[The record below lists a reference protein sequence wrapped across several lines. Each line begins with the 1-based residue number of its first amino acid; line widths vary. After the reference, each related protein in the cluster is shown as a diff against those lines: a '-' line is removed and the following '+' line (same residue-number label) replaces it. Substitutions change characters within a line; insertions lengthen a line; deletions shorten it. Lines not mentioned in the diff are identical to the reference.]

1 MFSTL
6 SHYFVVNILSLSYV
20 LYLRARVIYFLIN
33 NTSTAPLSLSG
44 VAVHADV
51 RYLYSYYYMY
61 RLLLPLC
68 LLLYPYYVQQLIK
81 LTLPLKDLDFRNPHK
96 FSLNFLCMKI
106 FIIGHL
112 FSIA

>member
-68 LLLYPYYVQQLIK
+68 LLLYPYFVQQLVK
-81 LTLPLKDLDFRNPHK
+81 LTLLLKELNHISEIHIN
-96 FSLNFLCMKI
+96 SL
-106 FIIGHL
+106 
-112 FSIA
+112 

>member
-81 LTLPLKDLDFRNPHK
+81 LTFPLRDLGRITEIHI
-96 FSLNFLCMKI
+96 NFL
-106 FIIGHL
+106 
-112 FSIA
+112 